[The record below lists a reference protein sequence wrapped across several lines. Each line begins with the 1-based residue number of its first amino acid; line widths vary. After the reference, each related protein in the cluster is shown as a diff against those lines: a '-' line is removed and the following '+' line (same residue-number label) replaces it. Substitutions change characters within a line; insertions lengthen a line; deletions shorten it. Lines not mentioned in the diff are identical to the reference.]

1 MNLGELLN
9 LISSTSVDDTKLFF
23 ITRALKPNMKRKARS
38 HEKYLYHVFQVDND
52 EELRGY
58 IYETSISQLK
68 SIVDKNYE
76 MVDYDVLNDDTEN
89 LFSYPIQNKVFSFQ
103 DVVTNQLQ
111 RDVPKIR
118 SIRDLENDEVKLWAY
133 CVGFQ
138 DLQTGEWVYTFRKM
152 QASSVAIDTREANL
166 KAKFLA
172 WFNPES
178 LMLQQL
184 KGDALTLDKQID
196 CVFYKDIFYVIKKFN
211 FEQMMGLQEEYAEKA
226 KIIAEEM
233 EDTNTFSGIEKLKA
247 VIETKPSVHKKLVK
261 IGMLGSYKNVTAK
274 DISQMKRV
282 CKQHG
287 DTLKIVDG
295 KICMEEEAD
304 VDVVLKMFGDYYKQ
318 GEVSGKS
325 YGTFSG
331 KELKK

>member
-1 MNLGELLN
+1 MNLEELLN
-9 LISSTSVDDTKLFF
+9 LIASTSVDDTKLFF
-23 ITRALKPNMKRKARS
+23 ITRALKPNMKRKARA

-52 EELRGY
+52 EDLREY

-211 FEQMMGLQEEYAEKA
+211 FEQMMGNYSAPL
-226 KIIAEEM
+226 
-233 EDTNTFSGIEKLKA
+233 
-247 VIETKPSVHKKLVK
+247 
-261 IGMLGSYKNVTAK
+261 
-274 DISQMKRV
+274 
-282 CKQHG
+282 
-287 DTLKIVDG
+287 
-295 KICMEEEAD
+295 
-304 VDVVLKMFGDYYKQ
+304 
-318 GEVSGKS
+318 
-325 YGTFSG
+325 
-331 KELKK
+331 

>member
-23 ITRALKPNMKRKARS
+23 ITSALKPNMKRKARS
-38 HEKYLYHVFQVDND
+38 HEKYLYHVYQVDND
-52 EELRGY
+52 EELREY
-58 IYETSISQLK
+58 IYETSISQLT
-68 SIVDKNYE
+68 SIVDKNFE

-138 DLQTGEWVYTFRKM
+138 DVQTDEWVYTFRKM

-233 EDTNTFSGIEKLKA
+233 ERTDTFSGIEKLKA

-261 IGMLGSYKNVTAK
+261 IGMLGTYKNISEK
-274 DISQMKRV
+274 DIRKMQRV

-295 KICMEEEAD
+295 KISMEEEVD

-331 KELKK
+331 KELKR